1 MRCMEKI
8 FHVDKFQIFMHGRCG
23 EILNFSTCGVIF
35 MWKMSLHMKETE
47 QQTLSLKDRVQ
58 HDTQGGKIKN
68 LLQTYIPEHPL
79 DIKLKTG
86 YNSF

>member
-1 MRCMEKI
+1 
-8 FHVDKFQIFMHGRCG
+8 
-23 EILNFSTCGVIF
+23 
-35 MWKMSLHMKETE
+35 MWRMSLHMKETE

-86 YNSF
+86 YNS